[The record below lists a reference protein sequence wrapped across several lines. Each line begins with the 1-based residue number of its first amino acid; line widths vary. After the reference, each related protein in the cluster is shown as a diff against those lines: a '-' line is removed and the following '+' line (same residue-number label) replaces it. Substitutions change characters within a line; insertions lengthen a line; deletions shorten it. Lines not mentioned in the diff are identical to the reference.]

1 VGLIT
6 KAIKKVEQNESPP
19 SPQEKPSQ
27 PQGKKR
33 GVFLVGVLVL
43 IVISLGLGYFL
54 LLKPAPEAPPKKI
67 HRTTSARRKPA
78 KSKPEKSDQKKDAE
92 TAMVQAEGEPTAS
105 ENILGKKTI
114 PQEEAIKAGV
124 TLEQKNQTPASEIKP
139 PVESQISEG
148 KKEKK
153 VESPSEKKEETTT
166 LESEPDDKTIQSQVS
181 ITEKE
186 TVIPESDIEES
197 SQLTIAPLSKKK
209 EEMSPHAIPP
219 QEEKKPSLENN
230 LDELSFSGEKE
241 KPEEVPL
248 SYASDLKDWLAQMP
262 LSITERS
269 DSKAQRYYNKGV
281 SYQEQGKVEKAIESY
296 KKALNFNPDLMPA
309 HLNLATAYL
318 HLGRFKEAE
327 QKLIYLYALKPT
339 DCKVL
344 YNLGLLLYQSQELA
358 SAENKLKTLLALD
371 PLHLE
376 GNLLMGS
383 VYEEKGEIYRAINCF
398 MKAYHI
404 NSADP
409 GVLYRLGRAWDLAG
423 EPMKAVEY
431 YRSFLN
437 TPQQKEK
444 RLESAVRDRLN
455 YLILQ
460 EEVENE

>member
-6 KAIKKVEQNESPP
+6 KAIKKVEQKENPP
-19 SPQEKPSQ
+19 VQQEEPPQP
-27 PQGKKR
+27 KKKNK
-33 GVFLVGVLVL
+33 LVILIVTLIL

-54 LLKPAPEAPPKKI
+54 LLKPAPEVPPKKI
-67 HRTTSARRKPA
+67 RRTISARRKPA
-78 KSKPEKSDQKKDAE
+78 KSKPEKSYQKKDAE
-92 TAMVQAEGEPTAS
+92 TAMVLAEGEPTAS
-105 ENILGKKTI
+105 ENILEKKAI

-124 TLEQKNQTPASEIKP
+124 ALEQKDQTPGSEIKP
-139 PVESQISEG
+139 TVESQISEG

-153 VESPSEKKEETTT
+153 VESSSEQKKETTPP
-166 LESEPDDKTIQSQVS
+166 EIEPDDKTIQSQVY
-181 ITEKE
+181 IPEKE
-186 TVIPESDIEES
+186 TAIPESDIEES
-197 SQLTIAPLSKKK
+197 PQLTIASKSNEEK
-209 EEMSPHAIPP
+209 EMSPHAIPP
-219 QEEKKPSLENN
+219 QEEKKSSLENT
-230 LDELSFSGEKE
+230 LDKTSPFEGEE
-241 KPEEVPL
+241 KPEEAPL

-281 SYQEQGKVEKAIESY
+281 SYQEQGKVEKAIDSY

-344 YNLGLLLYQSQELA
+344 YNFGLLLYQSQELA

-404 NSADP
+404 NSVDP

-437 TPQQKEK
+437 TPRQKEK
-444 RLESAVRDRLN
+444 GLESAVRDRLN

-460 EEVENE
+460 QEVGNE